1 MRSQTALGICLCLT
15 LGTVVD
21 AQSALAQPQYHG
33 QPSPG
38 QTQAFSAPGSAGQSG
53 QITLQQKIDNLVQSK
68 VTKFGVP
75 GYSVCVIRKGE
86 VILQKGY
93 GVGDMKSR
101 APITPETAF
110 GLASITKTFTAM
122 ALLVLVD
129 RGLIDLES
137 PLEKYLPDIPKEW
150 KPITIRQLAS
160 MSAGMRKGIPR
171 ETPWPQEFET
181 LKGMPLLFQPGSDFE
196 YSNPSYRTLGSV
208 IEKVTKAKYMD
219 VLNDLVLLP
228 LGMNSTGTTDEP
240 KAPQTNAFRLDM
252 QTGETFRIPYKDTRI
267 SFSAGALSSNTI
279 DMAKYAQAL
288 LQKDILSPAS
298 YRTLWYERSPLP
310 SGKPGNWAFGWGC
323 NSFMGQLMLA
333 MNGGDPGVSS
343 SIMILP
349 ESKIIIIG
357 LSNIHSKEIYRLPKI
372 IARML
377 LEDAGATP
385 SPSQGGAANDS
396 PPGETPEGAELS
408 GD

>member
-1 MRSQTALGICLCLT
+1 MLCRTTLSLCLCLA
-15 LGTVVD
+15 LGTFVPVG
-21 AQSALAQPQYHG
+21 AQQQ
-33 QPSPG
+33 Q
-38 QTQAFSAPGSAGQSG
+38 QQSL
-53 QITLQQKIDNLVQSK
+53 QKQTLQQKIDNLVQSK
-68 VTKFGVP
+68 VSKFGIP

-86 VILQKGY
+86 VVLQKGY
-93 GVGDMKSR
+93 GVADMKSK
-101 APITPETAF
+101 APITPETTF

-181 LKGMPLLFQPGSDFE
+181 LKGMPLLFPPGTDYE

-208 IEKVTKAKYMD
+208 IEKVTKSKYMD
-219 VLNDLVLLP
+219 VLNDSILLP

-240 KAPQTNAFRLDM
+240 KAPQTDAFKLTL
-252 QTGETFRIPYKDTRI
+252 QTGELIRIPYKNTRI

-279 DMAKYAQAL
+279 DLAKYAQAL
-288 LQKDILSPAS
+288 LRKEILSPAS
-298 YRTLWYERSPLP
+298 YKSLWYERRPLP

-323 NSFMGQLMLA
+323 NSFMGQLMIA

-349 ESKIIIIG
+349 ESKVIIIG
-357 LSNIHSKEIYRLPKI
+357 LSNIHSKEIYRLPKL
-372 IARML
+372 IARAV
-377 LEDAGATP
+377 LEDNGATVTP
-385 SPSQGGAANDS
+385 AQPGGADTDTEGDARQ
-396 PPGETPEGAELS
+396 GETPEGADAPS
-408 GD
+408 D